1 MNVLAVDTAT
11 PVLSMALSSNGG
23 VWYFEIDAGLKH
35 SEFLMDGVDMLL
47 KKAGIKPEKLE
58 RLACMKGPGSFTG
71 LRIGFSVVK
80 GLALS
85 LGIPMVSIPT
95 LDCMAHS
102 YSVWP
107 GLVLPVM
114 DAKKHRYFT
123 ALYRGT
129 DRISDYMDADA
140 GEILERI
147 APAPLKEPVLLTGPD
162 ADMLKTELGDSV
174 SFEVFFVD
182 PAHKRGKGREL
193 LELATKCSILNP
205 NEVLLGPLYLR
216 RSEAELNLDR

>member
-1 MNVLAVDTAT
+1 MKVLAVDTAT
-11 PVLSMALSSNGG
+11 PVLSMALSSNGNM
-23 VWYFEIDAGLKH
+23 WYFEIDAGLKH
-35 SEFLMDGVDMLL
+35 SELLMDGVDTLL
-47 KKAGIKPEKLE
+47 KKAGIKPEELE

-95 LDCMAHS
+95 LDCMALS
-102 YSVWP
+102 QSVWP

-129 DRISDYMDADA
+129 NRISDYMDADA
-140 GEILERI
+140 GEILDLI
-147 APAPLKEPVLLTGPD
+147 ASVSLKKPVLLTGPN

-182 PAHKRGKGREL
+182 PDHKRGKGREL
-193 LELATKCSILNP
+193 LELAEKSSILNP
-205 NEVLLGPLYLR
+205 KEVLMGPLYLR
-216 RSEAELNLDR
+216 RSEAELNLNR